1 VATEEALSRIDDI
14 SRCAARAESRRQK
27 RILLVLVGLFA
38 ILAGRDLVRFSMG
51 EPLSFGIHAPSLSSP
66 FAPALVLMVILG
78 AMLVLPMM
86 GLGRSPHVMIRPDDV
101 EFSMD
106 DLLGSDRLKE
116 GLCDLIDEYR
126 HFATLEREH
135 GGKPPRAVLFEGPPG
150 TGKTMAAKVLA
161 RESGVPFLFVSAS
174 SFQSMY
180 YGQTSRKLRSFFRH
194 LRRLT
199 RRYGGA
205 IGFIEEFD
213 SIGSSRSGLGGGS
226 GREGVAGVVGELL
239 VQLQSFEVPRWSIAR
254 LLRRTSTSSEIEP
267 RFLLLAATNRAADLD
282 PALIRPGRFD
292 RIVRFDLPSK
302 AARVAMI
309 EGLLGRR
316 GPEWGLTID
325 EETVS
330 LVASM
335 SSGMSQAGLNRLIE
349 EASILAWRHGGGMTR
364 EDLLEA
370 LSRVSLGVV
379 DSVRFDDVQRL
390 RIAVHE
396 VGHAFYTWRRS
407 TMSKVGLVSILKRS
421 SALGL
426 TAMYQL
432 DDAPLVLR
440 SELIETIASSLG
452 GMAAEE
458 LFLSEPSTGSSS
470 DLRVA
475 TERAFEYLTT
485 YGLGEYLNT
494 VGSIDRSQYTAIVLG
509 EGPLRDE
516 LNSILLEAKTRAC
529 ELLQQESDV
538 VWRVVMR
545 LLSQDELDEAELR
558 EILGPPLIDRVD
570 SHSIAIDG
578 VRPSL
583 P

>member
-1 VATEEALSRIDDI
+1 MATKEALSRMDDI
-14 SRCAARAESRRQK
+14 SRCAERAEKRRQQVT
-27 RILLVLVGLFA
+27 LLVLSGLFV
-38 ILAGRDLVRFSMG
+38 ILAGRDLVRFSLG
-51 EPLSFGIHAPSLSSP
+51 DPLGFGFHLPSLSSP
-66 FAPALVLMVILG
+66 FAPAFVLMLILG
-78 AMLVLPMM
+78 AMLVLPML
-86 GLGRSPHVMIRPDDV
+86 GLGRSPHVMVRPGDV

-106 DLLGSDRLKE
+106 DLLGSGRLKE
-116 GLCDLIDEYR
+116 GLTELIEEYR
-126 HFATLEREH
+126 HFATLERGH

-199 RRYGGA
+199 RKYGGA

-213 SIGSSRSGLGGGS
+213 SIGASRAGLGAGS

-239 VQLQSFEVPRWSIAR
+239 VQLQSFEVRRWSIDRIFHRAAR
-254 LLRRTSTSSEIEP
+254 REEIEP

-302 AARVAMI
+302 PARTSII
-309 EGLLGRR
+309 EGLLERR
-316 GPEWGLTID
+316 SPQSGSMVTR
-325 EETVS
+325 ETVE

-335 SSGMSQAGLNRLIE
+335 SSGMSQAGLNRLVE
-349 EASILAWRHGGGMTR
+349 EASILAWRHGGGMTND
-364 EDLLEA
+364 DLLSA
-370 LSRVSLGVV
+370 LSRVSLGTI
-379 DSVRFDDVQRL
+379 DPTRFDDAQRL

-426 TAMYQL
+426 TAMYQP

-458 LFLSEPSTGSSS
+458 LFLGEPSTGSSS
-470 DLRVA
+470 DLRAA

-485 YGLGEYLNT
+485 YGLGEYLNA
-494 VGSIDRSQYTAIVLG
+494 VGALDRTQYTALLLG
-509 EGPLRDE
+509 EGPLKDE
-516 LNSILLEAKTRAC
+516 VNRLLAEAKARVS
-529 ELLQQESDV
+529 ELLHEEADL
-538 VWRVVMR
+538 VWRVVLR

-558 EILGPPLIDRVD
+558 ELLGPPRIDAEGVG
-570 SHSIAIDG
+570 SIDLDG
-578 VRPSL
+578 LHVPR
-583 P
+583 